1 MEKSKYCGHS
11 YRGRYDHVTSQ
22 ESKVM
27 EIPEIRNTFSRMFVL
42 LIKSRRL
49 RQRGL
54 VFYSIKTSSIYW
66 CKYENATVTLSEI

>member
-1 MEKSKYCGHS
+1 
-11 YRGRYDHVTSQ
+11 
-22 ESKVM
+22 M

-49 RQRGL
+49 HQRGL

-66 CKYENATVTLSEI
+66 CKYENATVTRISVNL